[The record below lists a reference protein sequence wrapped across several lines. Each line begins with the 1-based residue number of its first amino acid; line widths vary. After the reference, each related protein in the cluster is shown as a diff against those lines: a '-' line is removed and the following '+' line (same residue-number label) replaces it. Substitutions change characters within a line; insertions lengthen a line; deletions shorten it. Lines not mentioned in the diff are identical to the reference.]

1 MDSIKSNTSNYIPV
15 RTQVG
20 AAAAEPSPPVVSG
33 DSYETSSPQPQLFL
47 TRQQAMEMLGSQG
60 TQAPPPLPKDS
71 EKKIDLKEVLPEPVR
86 AVIDGVSIP
95 GTLARIKPRFDN
107 GMSHGPSGLDF
118 KMKW

>member
-1 MDSIKSNTSNYIPV
+1 
-15 RTQVG
+15 
-20 AAAAEPSPPVVSG
+20 
-33 DSYETSSPQPQLFL
+33 
-47 TRQQAMEMLGSQG
+47 MEMLRSEGA
-60 TQAPPPLPKDS
+60 QAPPPLPKAS